1 MRLDANVESFQ
12 VQNGVKLGEG
22 DGTVSLLSLGAM
34 CVEGWKYKRWNPAG
48 IQVTTV
54 EVCSDKSVASLS
66 TLSLYLLQLPHR
78 PNPAIPRGGA
88 NTSDHVDVLG
98 STGLNE
104 IILQVATGTGNEIK
118 DSLVSSVQEYA
129 KKVLWDGE

>member
-1 MRLDANVESFQ
+1 MSRMLGVIKVLSCMLLDANVKSFQ

-54 EVCSDKSVASLS
+54 EVCYDKPVASLS
-66 TLSLYLLQLPHR
+66 TLSL
-78 PNPAIPRGGA
+78 
-88 NTSDHVDVLG
+88 
-98 STGLNE
+98 
-104 IILQVATGTGNEIK
+104 
-118 DSLVSSVQEYA
+118 
-129 KKVLWDGE
+129 